1 MSERWVVRIFGFLL
15 LVTIVIAGFGQAVLQ
30 LWNWLMP
37 SIFGLHAITF
47 WQAVGLMGLS
57 WILFGGLRGF
67 GMVGG
72 RGRHRGHWRRGMRE
86 RWEGMTPEQREQFLK
101 GMGGRCAEP
110 RAAAT
115 EPSA

>member
-1 MSERWVVRIFGFLL
+1 MSERWVMRIFGFLL
-15 LVTIVIAGFGQAVLQ
+15 LVLIVIAGFGQAVLQ

-67 GMVGG
+67 GMVRGG
-72 RGRHRGHWRRGMRE
+72 GRHRGHWRRGMRE
-86 RWEGMTPEQREQFLK
+86 RWERMTPEQRDQFLK

-110 RAAAT
+110 RPATT